1 MTEIANLKYFREIAS
16 WGSLRQAA
24 ERLFIAPSALSR
36 HVIALERELGVAL
49 FERQARG
56 MKLTDAGRLLLGYA
70 IDSQERFEALRA
82 DIHQFEVL
90 QRGKVDIACVEGLLS
105 SVMPAFVESFLGS
118 HGGIT
123 LTVAAMGSRAVA
135 DAVAEHRVDL
145 GIVFGQ
151 SPRHDLLELAW
162 MSQPLCAI
170 VAPHHPLSRRRK
182 CRLADVAA
190 YPLVLPDRSFGIRQ
204 LIDRVRAISRL
215 DLRIAVETNSLAFA
229 WKLVLPADFV
239 TFLPLD
245 SVRGEVAERR
255 LVAVPL
261 DDPLSRATRVTL
273 VGSASRTLSVAA
285 ESAIEALKAL
295 MGAESSR
302 TRKRAARARAR
313 VPGSASR

>member
-1 MTEIANLKYFREIAS
+1 MIETTILKYFREIAS
-16 WGSLRQAA
+16 AGSLRHAA

-36 HVIALERELGVAL
+36 HVIALEHELGVAL
-49 FERQARG
+49 FERRARG
-56 MKLTDAGRLLLGYA
+56 MQITDAGRLLLGYA
-70 IDSQERFEALRA
+70 NDSQERFEALRA

-105 SVMPAFVESFLGS
+105 SVMPAFVESFLAA
-118 HGGIT
+118 HEGIS

-151 SPRHDLLELAW
+151 PPRHDLLELAR

-170 VAPHHPLSRRRK
+170 VSPEHPLARRHK
-182 CRLADVAA
+182 CRLVDVAA
-190 YPLVLPDRSFGIRQ
+190 YPVVLPDRSFGIRQ
-204 LIDRVRAISRL
+204 MIDRVRATSRL

-229 WKLVLPADFV
+229 WKLVLATEFV

-261 DDPLSRATRVTL
+261 DDPLSRSTRVTL

-285 ESAIEALKAL
+285 ESAIGALKML

-302 TRKRAARARAR
+302 SRKRAVRARNSAR
-313 VPGSASR
+313 RSAS